1 MANSKG
7 GVQSPWAPRNSENHL
22 LDSAYEETEAQM
34 GQQLYQSDPGE
45 AILGLD

>member
-7 GVQSPWAPRNSENHL
+7 GVHSPWAPRNSENHL

-34 GQQLYQSDPGE
+34 GQQLYQGDQGD